1 MPVTPSRLIFAG
13 TPEFARVALEAL
25 VEAGAEP
32 LAVLT
37 QPDRPAGRGRRTEP
51 GPVKRFAA
59 ARGIPVYQPST
70 LINKGFVAEL
80 AALEPD
86 ALVVAAYGLLV
97 PAELLAVPR
106 AGGINVHASLLPRWR
121 GASPIQAA
129 ILAGDAE
136 TGISLMKMDEGLD
149 TGPVYAREAIPIGA
163 DETAGQL
170 HDRLAALGGRLL
182 VRHLAGILD
191 GRAVPEPQPQ
201 RGATVAGKLRKQE
214 ALLDWREPAVQ
225 LARRVRAFNPVPG
238 ARFQAAG
245 EAVKC
250 WMARPLDG
258 PAGEPGEIVAVPRR
272 PQDGLDVAC
281 GQGALRLLELQ
292 RPGRGRV
299 TAFEFAS
306 QVSIAGQRLPT

>member
-1 MPVTPSRLIFAG
+1 MTAPRLIFAG
-13 TPEFARVALEAL
+13 TPEFARVSLEAL

-59 ARGIPVYQPST
+59 ARGIPVHQPRT
-70 LINKGFVAEL
+70 LINKDFVAEL

-97 PAELLAVPR
+97 PADLLAVPR

-136 TGISLMKMDEGLD
+136 AGISIMKMDEGLD
-149 TGPVYAREAIPIGA
+149 TGPVYAREAIAIGA
-163 DETAGQL
+163 EETAGQL
-170 HDRLAALGGRLL
+170 HDRLAVLGGRLL

-191 GRAVPEPQPQ
+191 GRVVPERQPRQ
-201 RGATVAGKLRKQE
+201 GVTVAAKFTKQD
-214 ALLDWREPAVQ
+214 ALLDWREPAEQ
-225 LARRVRAFNPVPG
+225 LARRVRAFNPAPG
-238 ARFQAAG
+238 ARFRAAG

-250 WMARPLDG
+250 WSARPLESPSG
-258 PAGEPGEIVAVPRR
+258 QPGEIVGVPRR

-281 GQGALRLLELQ
+281 GEGALRLLELQ

-299 TAFEFAS
+299 SAFEFAS
-306 QVSIAGQRLPT
+306 QVSVAGQRLPA